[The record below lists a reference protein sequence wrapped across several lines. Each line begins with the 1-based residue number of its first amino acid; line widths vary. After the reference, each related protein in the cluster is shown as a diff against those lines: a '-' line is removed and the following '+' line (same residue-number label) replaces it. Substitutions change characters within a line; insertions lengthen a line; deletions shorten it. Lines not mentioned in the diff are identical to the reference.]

1 MVPGGCCSH
10 GCHVAPSGY
19 SDTLPKPI
27 DQRQVEMENWPGKTK
42 WTTIL
47 HVGYHITYYV
57 VQIPQQFIQ
66 QMPNFIQYMLTQ
78 YNSSIHVSF
87 ITLCTA
93 CLPSY
98 YNYYRLTG
106 TYMYSVIWI
115 LNHCSKLS
123 VKEQWKHYEPALLF
137 WPSGRLRKCKKDQF
151 GTM

>member
-1 MVPGGCCSH
+1 MVVMWLPQGTQT
-10 GCHVAPSGY
+10 PSPNPQI
-19 SDTLPKPI
+19 SDRFKWKIGL
-27 DQRQVEMENWPGKTK
+27 GKQNRLQFYMQA
-42 WTTIL
+42 TIL
-47 HVGYHITYYV
+47 HIMLYRSLSNLYSRC
-57 VQIPQQFIQ
+57 QILYNTCSLSTIV
-66 QMPNFIQYMLTQ
+66 QYM
-78 YNSSIHVSF
+78 YV
-87 ITLCTA
+87 LCAA

-98 YNYYRLTG
+98 YNYYKLTG

>member
-1 MVPGGCCSH
+1 MVVMWLPQGTQT
-10 GCHVAPSGY
+10 PSPNPQI
-19 SDTLPKPI
+19 SDRFKWKIGL
-27 DQRQVEMENWPGKTK
+27 GKQNRLQFYMQAT
-42 WTTIL
+42 
-47 HVGYHITYYV
+47 ITYYV

-66 QMPNFIQYMLTQ
+66 QMPNFIQYMFTQ

-87 ITLCTA
+87 ITLCAA

-98 YNYYRLTG
+98 YNYYKLTG